1 MKQLNRIVTMYLDFA
16 EDQAERNQPM
26 YMKDWIEKL
35 NTFLQFNG
43 RDILENAGKVT
54 REVAE
59 RLALQEYEIYNQNRI
74 EIRIDSDFDKFIKK
88 NELK

>member
-1 MKQLNRIVTMYLDFA
+1 
-16 EDQAERNQPM
+16 AERNQPM

>member
-35 NTFLQFNG
+35 NAFLQFNG